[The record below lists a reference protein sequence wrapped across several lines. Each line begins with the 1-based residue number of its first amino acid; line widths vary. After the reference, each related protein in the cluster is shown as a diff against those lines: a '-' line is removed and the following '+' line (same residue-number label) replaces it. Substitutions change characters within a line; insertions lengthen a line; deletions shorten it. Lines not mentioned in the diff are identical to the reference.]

1 MMETPEE
8 SKVGRGKSERADKNR
23 KANPG
28 SFYVCR
34 QRNQNQHRSRSLNPT
49 YREDFVPS
57 VIRTGTS
64 T

>member
-8 SKVGRGKSERADKNR
+8 SKVGRGESERADKSR

-34 QRNQNQHRSRSLNPT
+34 QRNQNQRRSKSLNPT
-49 YREDFVPS
+49 YHEDFIPS
-57 VIRTGTS
+57 VIRAGTS